1 MDACSL
7 RSEPL
12 SVTIKD
18 ASSHCDKTH
27 SPKAMGRKIIAINT
41 DQNETVQSP
50 QNDEVLYK
58 LTHVWNPKIQLQ
70 QAEWQWRVGRRTLF
84 NEY

>member
-18 ASSHCDKTH
+18 ASSHCDKTR
-27 SPKAMGRKIIAINT
+27 SQKATGRKITINT
-41 DQNETVQSP
+41 DQNETVQSHRTTKYYINSLMYGI
-50 QNDEVLYK
+50 QKYDFSK
-58 LTHVWNPKIQLQ
+58 LNGS
-70 QAEWQWRVGRRTLF
+70 GR
-84 NEY
+84 

>member
-18 ASSHCDKTH
+18 ASSHCDKTR
-27 SPKAMGRKIIAINT
+27 SQKATGRKIIVINT
-41 DQNETVQSP
+41 DQNETVQSHRTTKYYINSLMYGI
-50 QNDEVLYK
+50 QKYDFSK
-58 LTHVWNPKIQLQ
+58 LNGS
-70 QAEWQWRVGRRTLF
+70 GR
-84 NEY
+84 

>member
-7 RSEPL
+7 RSESL
-12 SVTIKD
+12 SMTIKD

-41 DQNETVQSP
+41 DQNETVQS
-50 QNDEVLYK
+50 
-58 LTHVWNPKIQLQ
+58 
-70 QAEWQWRVGRRTLF
+70 RRTMKYYINSLMYGIQKYNF
-84 NEY
+84 SKLNVSGG